1 MLTDA
6 VIVQETQDAATMRL
20 VGLGYDPEVAAEIA
34 IYLAQA
40 TDLPGQMP
48 GLVDAFAAGG
58 VRLRCFELD
67 DLPARVADLRGAAVR
82 SILWN
87 QTDGIR
93 FYRGSAVPALARLA
107 GIPRFGSP
115 ATAQHLCQDKF
126 FAATLAAT
134 AGLLVPPSL
143 LLDGA
148 DVLARSGGAGWDE
161 DDIFVKPNTL
171 GAKLGIWADS
181 RCRGRAAARDR
192 AARIH
197 GRYGDRAVVQP
208 YIAGHDVRVSFL
220 DLGGDFAAQLGIFR
234 LVPPEA
240 GETGGD
246 FMTMK
251 DNETLSGATD
261 TAGGRGGFG
270 AVHAAAFVP
279 HMRDLRQEAPAETIG
294 AITDAARRAARLF
307 GLTDLFSMDFR
318 LDSKGQPWFLEF
330 EVCPAVTIYD
340 FRTYLDAVHGLALG
354 PALLRSMRL
363 AHARA
368 GGRAEA

>member
-6 VIVQETQDAATMRL
+6 VIVQESQDAARTRL
-20 VGLGYDPEVAAEIA
+20 VNLGYGRDVADEISV
-34 IYLAQA
+34 YLAQA
-40 TDLPGQMP
+40 TDLPVQMP
-48 GLVDAFAAGG
+48 GLVAAFAAGG
-58 VRLRCFELD
+58 VRLRCLDLD
-67 DLPARVADLRGAAVR
+67 DLPAQATDLRAAASR

-143 LLDGA
+143 LLDGTE
-148 DVLARSGGAGWDE
+148 VLARSGAAGWE
-161 DDIFVKPNTL
+161 TGALFVKPNTL

-181 RCRGRAAARDR
+181 RCLGLAAAHDR

-197 GRYGDRAVVQP
+197 RRYGDRAVVQP
-208 YIAGHDVRVSFL
+208 YIAGDDVRVSFL

-234 LVPPEA
+234 LVPPDA

-261 TAGGRGGFG
+261 TAGSRGGFG
-270 AVHAAAFVP
+270 AAHAAAFVP
-279 HMRDLRQEAPAETIG
+279 RMRDLRREAPAETIA
-294 AITDAARRAARLF
+294 AIADAAARAARLF

-318 LDSKGQPWFLEF
+318 LDAVGQPWFLEF

-340 FRTYLDAVHGLALG
+340 FHTYLNSVHGLGLG
-354 PALLRSMRL
+354 PALLRSMRR
-363 AHARA
+363 AHART